1 MQNSNYESLLG
12 KIDQFTR
19 KYYIN
24 NLIRGILYSTAVLL
38 VAFIG
43 FALLEHYYFTATT
56 SSMQLRKGLFYTFLG
71 ISALTLGGLVFRPLL
86 QYFRLGRVISHEQ
99 AAQIIGQH
107 FGAVKDKLLNVL
119 QLKEQMNYNQS
130 ALVAASINQKIQ
142 NLKPVPFA
150 SAIDLKEN
158 KRYLRY
164 ALPPLLLLLLLLVT
178 SNVLEESTERILN
191 NNRDFER
198 AALFRFVVPNEARQ
212 VVQYE
217 DYTLEVEVEGE
228 ALPNEVFIEV
238 DNYKYKL
245 QKIKPN
251 RFSYTFV
258 ELRKD
263 TDFNLAANG
272 VQSKNYH
279 IDVLEKPQIAD
290 FDITLDYPSYT
301 GRKDETITGIGDL
314 VVPVGTNIEWLFKS
328 LNTTNVRVQFP
339 GETMAEATTQV
350 GSSAFSV
357 KKRLLREGAYKVFIS
372 NDELPTGDSILYTL
386 SLIPDLYPSIEV
398 QSSRDSLNDKVVY
411 FVGEASDDYGVS
423 TLDFYYKIEREGQ
436 VVKEEKQPMTISKG
450 KQTTYDHIV
459 NVKELGLRPGDKLS
473 YYFQVF
479 DNDAINGRKS
489 AKTGQM
495 YYEMP
500 SVEELKEQE
509 QSNNAKIK
517 DELEE
522 ALKKMK
528 KLGEDVRRVQNR
540 ILQKKEMNWQD
551 RRELEKL
558 IEKRQEVEKEIQQ
571 AQENFEENIEKQD
584 EYQKVSKEI
593 AEKQEMLQKLFDEVM
608 NDEMKDLFQEMEEM
622 LNEMD
627 QEKLKEQL
635 DEIQMS
641 EDEMA
646 KELDRMLE
654 LFKKM
659 EVEKQMEDAVSE
671 LDSLAKQ
678 QDELGKKSEEL
689 AKEQEKLKDEPKDS
703 KANKELEKKQEAL
716 KKEQED
722 INKQF
727 EDIMKKVE
735 EAREKNKE
743 LENPMEMN
751 SEKLEQQQQDA
762 QENMQ
767 NSSQQLQ
774 KKNNKKASKSQKNAS
789 KSMKQMSKEMKEMM
803 QMNQMAQ
810 MQQDVKSMRQLL
822 ENLVDMS
829 FEQEALIENVNVTI
843 TNTPTYVRLVQQQDK
858 LRDDFKHIEDS
869 LQMLSKRVYQ
879 LEAFIT
885 EKVTEVKRNLKK
897 SVKTLEDRKKSTAVV
912 QQQYAMTGVNDL
924 ALMLNEA
931 MAQMQQQ
938 MAQQMPGQQMCE
950 KPGQGQPGGQG
961 QGMGK
966 DGKKPGMGGLRKM
979 QEQLNQQ
986 LQQMKD
992 MMKNGKMP
1000 GGKQFAQMAAKQA
1013 AIRKALQDAKKA
1025 KQKNGKGG
1033 GKELQDLIDA
1043 MDKVETELVNKRLP
1057 NDMNNR
1063 QQDIITRL
1071 LEAENAERER
1081 ELDEQRK
1088 AERPDEYTPKMPPA
1102 MEEYLRK
1109 RKGQVELFKT
1119 VSPSLKPYYKN
1130 LVEKYFRAL
1139 N

>member
-1 MQNSNYESLLG
+1 MQNSNYQSLLE

-24 NLIRGILYSTAVLL
+24 NLIRGTLYSTAVLL

-71 ISALTLGGLVFRPLL
+71 ISVLTLGGLVFRPLL
-86 QYFRLGRVISHEQ
+86 QYFRLGRVISHER

-130 ALVAASINQKIQ
+130 VLVAASINQKIE
-142 NLKPVPFA
+142 NLKPVPFS
-150 SAIDLKEN
+150 SAIDFKEN

-164 ALPPLLLLLLLLVT
+164 ALPPLLLLLLLLLT

-198 AALFRFVVPNEARQ
+198 AALFRFVVPNETHQ

-272 VQSKNYH
+272 VQSKNYR

-290 FDITLDYPSYT
+290 FDIALDYPSYT
-301 GRKDETITGIGDL
+301 GRKDETITGIGDV

-339 GETMAEATTQV
+339 GEATAEATTQV
-350 GSSAFSV
+350 GNSVFSV
-357 KKRLLREGAYKVFIS
+357 KKRLQREGIYKVFIS

-411 FVGEASDDYGVS
+411 FVGEASDDYGLS
-423 TLDFYYKIEREGQ
+423 ALDFYYKIEREGQ
-436 VVKEEKQPMTISKG
+436 IVKEEKQPMMISKG

-459 NVKELGLRPGDKLS
+459 NVKELGVRPGDKLS

-479 DNDAINGRKS
+479 DNDAVNGRKS

-509 QSNNAKIK
+509 QANNAEIK

-558 IEKRQEVEKEIQQ
+558 IEKRQEVEEEIQQ

-622 LNEMD
+622 LHEMD

-641 EDEMA
+641 EDEME

-659 EVEKQMEDAVSE
+659 ELEKQMEDAVSE

-678 QDELGKKSEEL
+678 QDELSKKSEEL

-716 KKEQED
+716 KKEQEE
-722 INKQF
+722 INKKF

-735 EAREKNKE
+735 KAREKNKE

-751 SEKLEQQQQDA
+751 SDKLEQQQQDA

-829 FEQEALIENVNVTI
+829 FDQETLIENVNITI

-885 EKVTEVKRNLKK
+885 EKVTEVKKNLKK

-931 MAQMQQQ
+931 MDQMQQQ

-950 KPGQGQPGGQG
+950 KPGQGKPGGQG

-1109 RKGQVELFKT
+1109 RKSQVELFKT